1 MPLFVMAGDLDKQMG
16 G

>member
-1 MPLFVMAGDLDKQMG
+1 MPLFVMAGDLKQMG